1 MRRLLSFLLIFAVP
15 LLLTGCFKKS
25 TEELAQEQYKLSE
38 NSSVNMEIKK
48 LQDALKSA
56 QTDVEKADIHTK
68 IAVIQ
73 NEKGNVA
80 ALIKS
85 ATEAIKYQ
93 PNQYMSHYLLGKSYI
108 AAGRYNDAVDEL
120 NMAISLKKDFAPAYF
135 EMGNAQYKKY
145 SYPAAKDNFKKAIS
159 YDKKMLDAYNNLGVL
174 LTITGDLKG
183 AEKSLKTCISINP
196 DYATAYKNL
205 GILYDTKMKKNSDA
219 VENYKKYL
227 TLRPDC
233 PERGLVK
240 LWISV
245 LGG

>member
-1 MRRLLSFLLIFAVP
+1 MKRIFSCVLIFAVS
-15 LLLTGCFKKS
+15 LIITDCFKK
-25 TEELAQEQYKLSE
+25 TTAELAQEQLKLSE
-38 NSSVNMEIKK
+38 NASVNSEIKK
-48 LQDALKSA
+48 LQDALKNA

-73 NEKGNVA
+73 NEKGDISS
-80 ALIKS
+80 LIKS

-135 EMGNAQYKKY
+135 EIGNAQYKKFN
-145 SYPAAKDNFKKAIS
+145 YPAAKDYYRKAVNF
-159 YDKKMLDAYNNLGVL
+159 DKNMLDAYNNLGVL
-174 LTITGDLKG
+174 LTAAG
-183 AEKSLKTCISINP
+183 SLKEAEMNLKKCISIKP

-205 GILYDTKMKKNSDA
+205 GILYDTKMKKNADA

-227 TLRPDC
+227 SLRPDC

-240 LWISV
+240 IWISV